1 MCVYVHVNV
10 KGRIAELFVLFLRV
24 DSRGDTRITLSGR
37 CLYSLNHVIGS
48 TNDALKSLGKN
59 LPVLSCHRPQPHHDY
74 PRFCFCFCFNFPGFL
89 FGFPWRDSLRSISKC
104 AHSSPTSGP
113 FQAYLLGAAA
123 CPHSLGGCDSGVK
136 DYSPG
141 KRDS

>member
-1 MCVYVHVNV
+1 MCVYIHVNV

-59 LPVLSCHRPQPHHDY
+59 LPALSCHPP
-74 PRFCFCFCFNFPGFL
+74 PP
-89 FGFPWRDSLRSISKC
+89 PAPS
-104 AHSSPTSGP
+104 
-113 FQAYLLGAAA
+113 
-123 CPHSLGGCDSGVK
+123 
-136 DYSPG
+136 
-141 KRDS
+141 

>member
-48 TNDALKSLGKN
+48 TNDAACELFPLSAQLSRGDSKLFELCFTSQCSRRWVGFLKEEMEPG
-59 LPVLSCHRPQPHHDY
+59 PGAPELSCLHI
-74 PRFCFCFCFNFPGFL
+74 CSG
-89 FGFPWRDSLRSISKC
+89 
-104 AHSSPTSGP
+104 SSEM
-113 FQAYLLGAAA
+113 Y
-123 CPHSLGGCDSGVK
+123 V
-136 DYSPG
+136 
-141 KRDS
+141 R